1 MSQAQPKNLIT
12 FEKLTDGEIAI
23 IEAIANRAVRSGV
36 VSKFRKMTLI
46 MDIGATHLNSV
57 KLDLKK
63 FLAAPE
69 FDFAH
74 DIGGIQTHIN
84 RATGE
89 LEDFFLPRCCAPTS
103 EK

>member
-12 FEKLTDGEIAI
+12 FEKLTDGEIAV
-23 IEAIANRAVRSGV
+23 IEEIANRAVLSGI

-74 DIGGIQTHIN
+74 DIDGIQTHIN